1 MLYLDTYTDY
11 IKQTAEFVVSPF
23 EFTVNSD
30 NNYPGNVKSDHHLF
44 ISAQEGSA
52 LIIVDFE
59 EYLMNAG
66 RVFFLKKGQ
75 VFTWRKVDN
84 LKGIMVLY
92 TDAVFNDVALGIPA
106 SPNSKYVNCAI
117 APIAII
123 DKKRLANWNEI
134 LGQLQIEST
143 WKSELS
149 IKIIGHYLNI
159 LMLFF
164 CREVEGN
171 SKQIN
176 LSDRKAEL
184 VNLFISLVNN
194 HFSEYKSPKE
204 YAEKLCITPN
214 YLNSICNAVLDKKAG
229 EIIQDRVILE
239 AKKML
244 SYTSLTVSELS
255 YRLGFNDNSY
265 FGRYFRKATGLPP
278 EQFRKNYPDS

>member
-11 IKQTAEFVVSPF
+11 IKQTAEFGISPF
-23 EFTVNSD
+23 EFAVNSD
-30 NNYPGNVKSDHHLF
+30 NNYPGNIKSSHHIF
-44 ISAQEGSA
+44 ISVQYGSA
-52 LIIVDFE
+52 LVIVDFE
-59 EYLMNAG
+59 EYLLNAG
-66 RVFFLKKGQ
+66 RVIFLKKGQ
-75 VFTWRKVDN
+75 FFTWRRIDN

-92 TDAVFNDVALGIPA
+92 TDSVFNDVVSNISA
-106 SPNSKYVNCAI
+106 SPNSKYINCAI
-117 APIAII
+117 VPIAIM
-123 DKKRLANWNEI
+123 DEKRFANWNEI
-134 LGQLQIEST
+134 LDQLQIESV
-143 WKSELS
+143 WESELT
-149 IKIIGHYLNI
+149 IKIIGHYLSI
-159 LMLFF
+159 LMLYFF
-164 CREVEGN
+164 REVEGN
-171 SKQIN
+171 SMQLN

-184 VNLFISLVNN
+184 VNQFIGLVNS

-204 YAEKLCITPN
+204 YAEKLSITPN

-255 YRLGFNDNSY
+255 YQLGFNDNSY